1 MKNDTQ
7 QPLKYQGNFQKLERT
22 YYKESDAEGYGRLV
36 GNISNGV
43 FKGN

>member
-22 YYKESDAEGYGRLV
+22 YYQESDTEG
-36 GNISNGV
+36 
-43 FKGN
+43 